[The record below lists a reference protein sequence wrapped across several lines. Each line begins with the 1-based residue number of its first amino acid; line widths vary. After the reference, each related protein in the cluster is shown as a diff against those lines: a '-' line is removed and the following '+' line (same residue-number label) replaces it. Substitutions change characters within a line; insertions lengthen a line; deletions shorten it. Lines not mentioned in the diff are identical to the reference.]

1 MSVVNAGRV
10 ELDVVAIARD
20 QVTATMREVNRSLEA
35 TKRKADEAAG
45 ASRTFGQSITAFS
58 KDVKEGIK
66 PLNAAREGI
75 ENLRANF
82 VAFPL
87 VIGGAIAGLVAFYDK
102 LVMSGTG
109 IQWWADNSKEVAKAA
124 DSIVAAT
131 ERLREYVSPETNPIA
146 KLFGPARERELTKMR
161 EGVGQLERKIGE
173 LRKAGDIGEAL
184 GLNRG
189 EFEDT
194 LGALFGLVD
203 KVGGRQEEI
212 KGTQAQITDLA
223 RQEKEYREASAA
235 ALEDQAR
242 EARKA
247 AQAEF
252 DALAA
257 KVVDKGTGGAITPA
271 EIFASF
277 QNPITPRLPTPG
289 PRRQRE
295 NEMAFLLAEDFE
307 NRERVRKEREA
318 SEEKLREA
326 EAAIDEIRAAR
337 RGPSTRELRLQHLE
351 AEKQRVDELAESYRR
366 FADGVRDAFES
377 AVPGLG
383 GAVDRLA
390 EVAVQM
396 GAVDDANKRA
406 ALGAGGTISAI
417 MDVAAANAET
427 AQEAFVYKGAG
438 EVAAGLGSL
447 AIGDGK
453 GAALHFASAA
463 AYGVAATMAGGSG
476 GGGGRGGA
484 SAGSS
489 SQGGPSALD
498 RGGNG
503 GGPTTVIYQVD
514 VKPGTDPQSVV
525 RGLRQTELS
534 ARNTGRA
541 NPGV

>member
-20 QVTATMREVNRSLEA
+20 QVTATMREVNKSLEA
-35 TKRKADEAAG
+35 TKKKAEEAAG
-45 ASRTFGQSITAFS
+45 GT
-58 KDVKEGIK
+58 K
-66 PLNAAREGI
+66 
-75 ENLRANF
+75 
-82 VAFPL
+82 
-87 VIGGAIAGLVAFYDK
+87 GL
-102 LVMSGTG
+102 
-109 IQWWADNSKEVAKAA
+109 
-124 DSIVAAT
+124 
-131 ERLREYVSPETNPIA
+131 
-146 KLFGPARERELTKMR
+146 R
-161 EGVGQLERKIGE
+161 EGVLSMTSGVKESIKPMNALREGFEQVRSNGLFVVSAVATIGTALVGLASELFRSSSAFSELNDRAKEFAEGRSALEKGI
-173 LRKAGDIGEAL
+173 EAL
-184 GLNRG
+184 KAKLGIVKDSFGDVYEDAIKGAGLAFNQLGTLIAASAEKTAEAIEIQTELDRKLG
-189 EFEDT
+189 LTMEARVYLEGKLKLAKDAQIPLVEQIRKVAGETAEFERLKLEYLKQQST
-194 LGALFGLVD
+194 EMFRQLVP
-203 KVGGRQEEI
+203 
-212 KGTQAQITDLA
+212 A
-223 RQEKEYREASAA
+223 Y
-235 ALEDQAR
+235 
-242 EARKA
+242 
-247 AQAEF
+247 
-252 DALAA
+252 ALASYVQGFKPTA
-257 KVVDKGTGGAITPA
+257 KDP
-271 EIFASF
+271 SSP
-277 QNPITPRLPTPG
+277 NPRPPGG
-289 PRRQRE
+289 PRPPARRE
-295 NEMAFLLAEDFE
+295 NEIAFLLAEDFE

-318 SEEKLREA
+318 SEEKMREA
-326 EAAIDEIRAAR
+326 EEAVSEIRAAR

-366 FADGVRDAFES
+366 FADGVREAFES

-383 GAVDRLA
+383 GVVDRLA

-406 ALGAGGTISAI
+406 ALGTSGTISAI
-417 MDVAAANAET
+417 MDVAAANADT

-463 AYGVAATMAGGSG
+463 AYGVAAAMAGGSG

-484 SAGSS
+484 GAGSS

-514 VKPGTDPQSVV
+514 LKPGTDPQSVV